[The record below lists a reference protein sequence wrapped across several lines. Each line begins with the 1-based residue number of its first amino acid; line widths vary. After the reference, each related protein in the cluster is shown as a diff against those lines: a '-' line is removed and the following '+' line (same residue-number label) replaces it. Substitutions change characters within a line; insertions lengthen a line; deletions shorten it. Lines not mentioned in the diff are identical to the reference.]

1 MTTPTKIL
9 TPILTPPV
17 DPVLSVSPA
26 AADSARAAT
35 PATAATTAT
44 ATATTTT
51 ATATATSGRGR
62 LVRCGAGFALGLA
75 LGATLGAAMRGFMRL
90 ASTDPSFSWS
100 GTLFII
106 AVFALFGA
114 TQGLAA
120 GARRAGLR
128 RRSLTPL
135 RVLAGAGLAL
145 IMTGAG
151 MMLAPTIIGGG
162 LAVHRHDWPRWARVV
177 GGILAGADLVAVAA
191 LTSNELGFGLQA
203 LLASSALVLLYA
215 GIVVAVGAT
224 MAPQGDQWRLPRS
237 LKVIAVVALA
247 GIPLLLSISLVGLA
261 G

>member
-1 MTTPTKIL
+1 MKAPTKIL
-9 TPILTPPV
+9 TPPV
-17 DPVLSVSPA
+17 GPVLRVSPSATDSTRPTTPA
-26 AADSARAAT
+26 AAA
-35 PATAATTAT
+35 TAT
-44 ATATTTT
+44 ATAM
-51 ATATATSGRGR
+51 ATATSRQGR

-75 LGATLGAAMRGFMRL
+75 LGTTLGVAMRGFMRL

-100 GTLFII
+100 ATLFII

-135 RVLAGAGLAL
+135 RVVAGAGLAL

-151 MMLAPTIIGGG
+151 MILAPTIIGGG

-177 GGILAGADLVAVAA
+177 GGILAVADLVAVVA
-191 LTSNELGFGLQA
+191 LTSTELGFGLRA
-203 LLASSALVLLYA
+203 LLASLALVLLYA
-215 GIVVAVGAT
+215 GIVVAAGAT
-224 MAPQGDQWRLPRS
+224 MAPQGDQWRLPRP
-237 LKVIAVVALA
+237 LKVIAAVVLA
-247 GIPLLLSISLVGLA
+247 GVPLLLSISVVGLR